1 MSKIKWTKNFT
12 STTKKGRFRL
22 FVSEN
27 DNGAF
32 YATALFYEKRS
43 APEGLEID
51 MKNELFLGASEQ
63 DVFEEAKNWILQ
75 NVDNEAE
82 FYLDS

>member
-1 MSKIKWTKNFT
+1 MSKIKWTNNFT
-12 STTKKGRFRL
+12 SITKKGRFRL

-43 APEGLEID
+43 APEGVEIE
-51 MKNELFLGASEQ
+51 MKNELFLGNSEQ
-63 DVFEEAKNWILQ
+63 AVFEEAKKWILQ
-75 NVDNEAE
+75 NVDEDAE
-82 FYLDS
+82 FFLDN